1 MPYSPEIYQ
10 SAALLLERRRDDA
23 ERLAERRRTEIYAAI
38 PEMKETDGKL
48 SKELADLS
56 VSLLRSG
63 VDSAS
68 LMNEVRLQCEKMKLR
83 RAELLKKNGYPE
95 GYLEPAY
102 SCPKCSDTGRV
113 DGVLCDCYK
122 ELCRKLAAEELD
134 KSSGS
139 SACSFDNFSLEF
151 YEDSGAQGAAN
162 PRVMMTGIYN
172 SCRNYAE
179 SFGADSPSILMI
191 GKTGLGKTHLSLAI
205 AKTVVEHGFGV
216 VYVPAQRL
224 CSNLE
229 LEHFSREGGNEFYKK
244 YSECDLLII
253 DDLGAEFPTQFT
265 VAAIGNLISERLC
278 RKRPT
283 IISTNLGANELKIK
297 YSERTASRLLGDYK
311 AIMFIG
317 RDIRF
322 AKK

>member
-10 SAALLLERRRDDA
+10 FATLVLEKRRDEA
-23 ERLAERRRTEIYAAI
+23 ERLAECRRAEVYAAV
-38 PEMKETDGKL
+38 PEIRETDAKL

-68 LMNEVRLQCEKMKLR
+68 LMNEVRLQCEKMKSR
-83 RAELLKKNGYPE
+83 RAELLVKNGCAAD
-95 GYLEPAY
+95 YLEPVY
-102 SCPKCSDTGRV
+102 SCSNCSDTGRV
-113 DGVLCDCYK
+113 NGMLCDCYK
-122 ELCRKLAAEELD
+122 KVCRRLAAEELE
-134 KSSGS
+134 KSSGAA
-139 SACSFDNFSLEF
+139 ACSFDNFSLDH
-151 YEDSGAQGAAN
+151 YEVNGARGGAN

-179 SFGADSPSILMI
+179 NFGADSPSILMI

-229 LEHFSREGGNEFYKK
+229 LEHFSREGGDEFYKK

-265 VAAIGNLISERLC
+265 AAVIGNLISERLC
-278 RKRPT
+278 RKKPT

>member
-10 SAALLLERRRDDA
+10 SAALLLESRRDDA

-38 PEMKETDGKL
+38 PEIKETDGKL

-179 SFGADSPSILMI
+179 SFGADSPS
-191 GKTGLGKTHLSLAI
+191 G
-205 AKTVVEHGFGV
+205 
-216 VYVPAQRL
+216 Q
-224 CSNLE
+224 
-229 LEHFSREGGNEFYKK
+229 
-244 YSECDLLII
+244 
-253 DDLGAEFPTQFT
+253 Q
-265 VAAIGNLISERLC
+265 
-278 RKRPT
+278 
-283 IISTNLGANELKIK
+283 
-297 YSERTASRLLGDYK
+297 
-311 AIMFIG
+311 
-317 RDIRF
+317 
-322 AKK
+322 

>member
-10 SAALLLERRRDDA
+10 LAALALERRRDEA
-23 ERLAERRRTEIYAAI
+23 ERLAERRRAEIYAAI
-38 PEMKETDGKL
+38 PEIKETDSKL
-48 SKELADLS
+48 SMELSDISAA
-56 VSLLRSG
+56 LLRKG
-63 VDSAS
+63 ADAAS
-68 LMNEVRLQCEKMKLR
+68 MLDEIRMQCDRMKAR
-83 RAELLKKNGYPE
+83 RAELLVKNGYPE
-95 GYLEPAY
+95 NYLEPVY
-102 SCPKCSDTGRV
+102 SCSNCSDTGRV
-113 DGVLCDCYK
+113 NGMLCDCYK

-134 KSSGS
+134 KSSGAA
-139 SACSFDNFSLEF
+139 ACSFDNFSLEL
-151 YEDSGAQGAAN
+151 YEDNGAQGAAN

-179 SFGADSPSILMI
+179 NFGADSPSILMI

-216 VYVPAQRL
+216 VYAPAQRL
-224 CSNLE
+224 CSSLE
-229 LEHFSREGGNEFYKK
+229 LEHFSHEGGDGAYQK

-265 VAAIGNLISERLC
+265 VAAIGNLINDRLC
-278 RKRPT
+278 RKKPT
-283 IISTNLGANELKIK
+283 IISTNLSANELKIK
-297 YSERTASRLLGDYK
+297 YSERTASRLLGEYK

-317 RDIRF
+317 KDIRF